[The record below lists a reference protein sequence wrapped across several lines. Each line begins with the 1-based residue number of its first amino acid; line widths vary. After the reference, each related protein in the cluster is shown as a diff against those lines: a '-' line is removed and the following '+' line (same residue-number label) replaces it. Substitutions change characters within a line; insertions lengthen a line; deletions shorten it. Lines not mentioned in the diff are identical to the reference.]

1 MINTSPCNAEG
12 AGSTPGQEAK
22 IAHVS
27 QPKKSN
33 IKQKKYCNKFN
44 KDLKKSIC
52 VFKTLNGLL
61 RWLGGKSPPTSAVA
75 VGDPG
80 SILGQEDPLEE

>member
-1 MINTSPCNAEG
+1 MLRVQVQPLVRKLRLHMS
-12 AGSTPGQEAK
+12 
-22 IAHVS
+22 HS
-27 QPKKSN
+27 QKKSN

>member
-44 KDLKKSIC
+44 KDLKKKHMR
-52 VFKTLNGLL
+52 F
-61 RWLGGKSPPTSAVA
+61 
-75 VGDPG
+75 
-80 SILGQEDPLEE
+80 